1 MECFGVLRPSPGRS
15 VQTKKR
21 RVLVAWKV
29 SYLKGPQEEGARQRE
44 SYIRNLHLVVTL
56 QAVM

>member
-15 VQTKKR
+15 VQTKKS
-21 RVLVAWKV
+21 RVLVASKV

-56 QAVM
+56 